1 LSSTNPNLQNI
12 PIRTEQGRE
21 VRKAFIPR
29 NEDYLLLS
37 ADYSQIELRVIASIS
52 EDEGMMDAFSKN
64 IDIHS
69 ATASK
74 VFGVPIE
81 EVSKEQRYKAK
92 SVNFGL
98 IYGQGAFGLSENL
111 GILRGEAKDIIDN
124 YFVQFP
130 AIRNYMERVKEKAKQ
145 DGFVETIMGRRRY
158 LRDINSANATVRAFA
173 ERNAINAP
181 IQGTAADMIKL
192 AMIRVDKRMRQEQL
206 RSKMLIQVHDELLFD
221 VHKEELD
228 VMVELVKY
236 EMENAML
243 LKVPVIAEAGWGDNW
258 LEAH

>member
-1 LSSTNPNLQNI
+1 
-12 PIRTEQGRE
+12 
-21 VRKAFIPR
+21 
-29 NEDYLLLS
+29 
-37 ADYSQIELRVIASIS
+37 
-52 EDEGMMDAFSKN
+52 
-64 IDIHS
+64 
-69 ATASK
+69 
-74 VFGVPIE
+74 
-81 EVSKEQRYKAK
+81 
-92 SVNFGL
+92 
-98 IYGQGAFGLSENL
+98 
-111 GILRGEAKDIIDN
+111 
-124 YFVQFP
+124 
-130 AIRNYMERVKEKAKQ
+130 
-145 DGFVETIMGRRRY
+145 

>member
-1 LSSTNPNLQNI
+1 
-12 PIRTEQGRE
+12 
-21 VRKAFIPR
+21 
-29 NEDYLLLS
+29 
-37 ADYSQIELRVIASIS
+37 
-52 EDEGMMDAFSKN
+52 
-64 IDIHS
+64 
-69 ATASK
+69 
-74 VFGVPIE
+74 
-81 EVSKEQRYKAK
+81 
-92 SVNFGL
+92 
-98 IYGQGAFGLSENL
+98 
-111 GILRGEAKDIIDN
+111 
-124 YFVQFP
+124 
-130 AIRNYMERVKEKAKQ
+130 MERVKDKAKQ